1 MGTPSQP
8 APALGPPPKPTAGA
22 RPVALRPVPMP
33 SRAAATPTVARAV
46 AKSGA
51 HLSAVTPPRGR
62 NVATDPE
69 GKPTGGLEPTVLFV
83 GSGERFAPAL
93 EASLLR
99 HRVLVESTTLDAVV
113 DAVVTVAPDLVLVV
127 GDAARDAGN
136 EVLAKLT
143 VLPKNFVVPIVI
155 LSDDA
160 GLDAKLRAF
169 RAGATAIIP
178 RTASVDAT
186 AGKVAELAREI
197 PSQTGK
203 DVGVLGEATLE
214 EFVAT
219 LEKELRTNLE
229 AAGDVGSTADMRL
242 VLGEGRPLAEFV
254 DNFVRRVRRHVLKAE
269 PLRYELGEKTGPNDD
284 SLGLKGATAAS
295 TTSEVSKLRIVLA
308 DDDTPRADALSQAL
322 RARGATVVVTDLDPT
337 DGRFQKLRQV
347 DPTILMIGE
356 EHAHAGGHSLLRR
369 MRRDSRLRWASL
381 LIVRW
386 EDVWPEGGGAPVIE
400 RFESTLAG
408 LAEPEHALRD
418 RVALKAAFETRLEVI
433 GPARCLRTLAG
444 TGHALRLTLENARVE
459 VSVDLS
465 DGLVVGAQGRV
476 LGGSG
481 ATLMGVNALSA
492 LLVVGSGRLRI
503 EPADQPTSA
512 DVMAPV
518 DVAITMADAES
529 PPITPSMPAAG
540 TVSINP
546 PFQAPDAEL
555 RLPPLRAA
563 RIVPVVADPP
573 AASTHAA
580 FVGGTQR
587 GFPAQPAP
595 AFPATEPATVPR
607 QTPAE
612 PAIPAFDFQRPA
624 VGDRLRRVAQ
634 RAIHWLGVQERG
646 LHARRVSPRAF
657 FVLLALAVVQG
668 LLIVALYAGGRALFG
683 REPKDTRA
691 AATAPVALP
700 GTPATPSVAP
710 APASAAQV
718 PVAKPAS
725 EPTVAPP
732 VAGRTPD
739 GSGKTAPD
747 CKTLFASDPPPEGFY
762 PGAAWQEVRAGRTA
776 IVRGDL
782 KAAQTAFC
790 RAVHWD
796 KTNAEIALH
805 LAQVLMLQRDGAEAL
820 VWADRART
828 LDPHSL
834 RIQETYGDAL
844 ARVGAHTEARS
855 AWLTA
860 ARIDPSDQ
868 RGVRGLV
875 MREMRQATTALRG
888 RKLIVAEKFY
898 RRAALLEPKSWGAMI
913 GLSQVLLELGDVKA
927 ALLWGERAATAVP
940 RNASVRLVLGD
951 AYARAGDQ
959 ASATASWREATL
971 LDPANRE
978 ARRRLNRAP

>member
-1 MGTPSQP
+1 
-8 APALGPPPKPTAGA
+8 
-22 RPVALRPVPMP
+22 
-33 SRAAATPTVARAV
+33 
-46 AKSGA
+46 
-51 HLSAVTPPRGR
+51 
-62 NVATDPE
+62 VATDSEPRA
-69 GKPTGGLEPTVLFV
+69 TGAGLEPTVLFV

-93 EASLLR
+93 EASLSR
-99 HRVLVESTTLDAVV
+99 HRVLVETTTLDAVV

-136 EVLAKLT
+136 EVLSKLT

-169 RAGATAIIP
+169 RSGATAIIP

-214 EFVAT
+214 EFIAT
-219 LEKELRTNLE
+219 LEKELRSNLE
-229 AAGDVGSTADMRL
+229 AAGDAGSTADMRL
-242 VLGEGRPLAEFV
+242 ILGEGRPLAEFV

-269 PLRYELGEKTGPNDD
+269 PLRYELGTQGGNPDE
-284 SLGLKGATAAS
+284 SLGLKGSLAPSA
-295 TTSEVSKLRIVLA
+295 TSEISKLRIVLA
-308 DDDTPRADALSQAL
+308 DDDTPRADAVAQAL
-322 RARGATVVVTDLDPT
+322 RARGATVVVTDLDPSE
-337 DGRFQKLRQV
+337 GRFQKLRQV
-347 DPTILMIGE
+347 DPTILMVGE
-356 EHAHAGGHSLLRR
+356 EHAHTGGHSLLRR

-386 EDVWPEGGGAPVIE
+386 EDVWPEQAGAPAIE

-433 GPARCLRTLAG
+433 GPARCLRTLAA
-444 TGHALRLTLENARVE
+444 TGLPLRVTLENARVE

-555 RLPPLRAA
+555 HLPPLRAA
-563 RIVPVVADPP
+563 RIVPVSADAPPPPPP
-573 AASTHAA
+573 ARPASTTAQA
-580 FVGGTQR
+580 SFVGGTQR
-587 GFPAQPAP
+587 GFPAQPMPVAQP
-595 AFPATEPATVPR
+595 AVFPEAEPATAPR
-607 QTPAE
+607 HVGEA
-612 PAIPAFDFQRPA
+612 APA
-624 VGDRLRRVAQ
+624 VDFVRPTVGGRLRHVAQ
-634 RAIHWLGVQERG
+634 RGIHWLGEQERG
-646 LHARRVSPRAF
+646 LHGRRVSPRAF
-657 FVLLALAVVQG
+657 LVLLGLAVAQG
-668 LLIVALYAGGRALFG
+668 LLVVALYAGGRALFG
-683 REPKDTRA
+683 KEPKASDAAPATTAPSGSRA
-691 AATAPVALP
+691 APAM
-700 GTPATPSVAP
+700 PATPTPVP
-710 APASAAQV
+710 APLPPEPPS
-718 PVAKPAS
+718 AKPATEAAAS
-725 EPTVAPP
+725 PP

-739 GSGKTAPD
+739 GSGSTAPD
-747 CKTLFASDPPPEGFY
+747 CKTLFASDPPPDGFY
-762 PGAAWQEVRAGRTA
+762 PGAAWQEVRSGRAA

-782 KAAQTAFC
+782 RAAQTAFC

-796 KTNAEIALH
+796 KTNAEVALH
-805 LAQVLMLQRDGAEAL
+805 LAQVLLLQRDGAEAL
-820 VWADRART
+820 VWAERART
-828 LDPHSL
+828 LDPRSL

-844 ARVGAHTEARS
+844 ARVGANAEARS

-875 MREMRQATTALRG
+875 VREVRQAQDAIKN
-888 RKLIVAEKFY
+888 RKMVVAEKYY
-898 RRAALLEPKSWGAMI
+898 RRAAALEPRSWSAMI
-913 GLSQVLLELGDVKA
+913 GLSQVLLELGDVKP
-927 ALLWGERAATAVP
+927 ALTWAERAVAVVP
-940 RNASVRLVLGD
+940 RNSSVRLVLGD
-951 AYARAGDQ
+951 AYQRAGDH
-959 ASATASWREATL
+959 AAAMASWREATL

-978 ARRRLNRAP
+978 ARKRLNRAQ